1 MWSQARPQEREV
13 QEPGVGLGKSARQR
27 EAGAGIWNSRAVL
40 DRALPQGRNHS
51 CQGPTGSGEHR
62 VGAC

>member
-1 MWSQARPQEREV
+1 M
-13 QEPGVGLGKSARQR
+13 GLGKSARQR